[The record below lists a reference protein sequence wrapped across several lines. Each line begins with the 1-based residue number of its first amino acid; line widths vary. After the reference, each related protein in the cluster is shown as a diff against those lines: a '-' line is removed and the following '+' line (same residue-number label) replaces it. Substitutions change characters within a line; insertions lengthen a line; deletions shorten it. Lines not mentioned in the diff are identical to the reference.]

1 MEITKEMQDRTV
13 VAMLADMEQMKYG
26 QNEYADY
33 LRVMLSIAMSKTAF
47 SLLKKGR
54 YDAIKTTSWL
64 RLVKH
69 FNTFSVSSWK
79 TAHTHTYTTMLTTLE
94 TCKELGTWNLLCD
107 HAAFGKSYPAERFA
121 ENNKQNVV
129 YIDCS
134 FCATKSEFIT
144 EVAKRFGLERT
155 TTYNKLWADATDELL
170 LLDNPLLILDEF
182 GDVSDN
188 IIPLMKGLYNKADM
202 ADRTALGVMHI
213 GADNLRKK
221 FEDGIRR
228 RKPGYAEYWSR
239 CGNKFLDLKM
249 GTKSAEYL
257 QILQQD
263 ITLIVDLNLPGDLQ
277 EFRGKIIQEAYA
289 TTGNRSIKKIIA
301 KYKKAYKKVA

>member
-1 MEITKEMQDRTV
+1 MEITKEMQERTI
-13 VAMLADMEQMKYG
+13 VAMLADMDKIKYG
-26 QNEYADY
+26 QNEYAEY
-33 LRVMLSIAMSKTAF
+33 MRIMLSIPLSKTAF
-47 SLLKKGR
+47 SMLKNGK

-69 FNTFSVSSWK
+69 FNTFSASDWK
-79 TAHTHTYTTMLTTLE
+79 TAQTHTYGTMLTMLD

-107 HAAFGKSYPAERFA
+107 HAAFGKSYPAEKFA
-121 ENNKQNVV
+121 DDNKQNVV

-188 IIPLMKGLYNKADM
+188 VIPLMKGLYNKADM
-202 ADRTALGVMHI
+202 DDRTALGVFHI

-249 GTKSAEYL
+249 GIKQEEYL
-257 QILQQD
+257 KVLRQD
-263 ITLIVDLNLPGDLQ
+263 IALIVDKNLPAELQ
-277 EFRGKIIQEAYA
+277 AYRNDVIQEAYA
-289 TTGNRSIKKIIA
+289 TIGNRSIKKIIA
-301 KYKKAYKKVA
+301 KYKKAYTKAA